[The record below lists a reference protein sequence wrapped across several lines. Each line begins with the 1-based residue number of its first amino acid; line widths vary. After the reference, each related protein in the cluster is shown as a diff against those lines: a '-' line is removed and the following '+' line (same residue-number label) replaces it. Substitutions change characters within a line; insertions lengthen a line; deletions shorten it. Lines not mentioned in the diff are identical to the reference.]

1 MPSFPYTE
9 ERLLSDL
16 VGLVS
21 IACREAKHREEPR
34 MLRSEEEVEVLLD
47 VVGEFDPVLR
57 RRQRLCGVHRWFN
70 PRVPEIVYG

>member
-1 MPSFPYTE
+1 MPTFPYTE

-47 VVGEFDPVLR
+47 VVNEFAPVL
-57 RRQRLCGVHRWFN
+57 G
-70 PRVPEIVYG
+70 